1 MSANNP
7 ERVDKTERVGKISGL
22 ESGHQL
28 ETAVGRAP
36 KTSLFEV
43 PYSISYWI

>member
-7 ERVDKTERVGKISGL
+7 ERVDKTERVGVNIVV
-22 ESGHQL
+22 ENHHQL
-28 ETAVGRAP
+28 EMAVNHTP

-43 PYSISYWI
+43 S